1 MKKLVLA
8 MMVAVSLVSC
18 NTRQSHVPADW
29 VGSWFSADGGWQC
42 SLFEDVVLY
51 QNDVWQ
57 YQSVTETDSTLNL
70 TITNNGRKVEL
81 GFIGRPASRK
91 AKLDDGSIMTIR
103 GLGVFVAR
111 YSVNG
116 HSEGCV
122 LKNSVNAAVV
132 MCPYWDSVYKT
143 KSPVRVEP
151 KMPVPDGTIGTA
163 VVRLYLR
170 NSFRGPQSVENLDRF
185 LSNDCYV
192 LFDNRLE
199 VSLLK
204 MQLVETDRFGKMFEA
219 TIPVDGMANFS
230 FSESKSWAV
239 SLPHDESAF
248 GGNDETLGIRTRSSY
263 LAAQGDTV
271 MVVIDHTHEGNSRE
285 RGSDYFYYNDY
296 NYYGGLG
303 NLYPLTS
310 NIVIDGVKYVGR
322 KGPDFGDENA
332 ALTTM
337 TNIFDSLNAMID
349 QAKRMAPAYSRYYS
363 YTANRVRY
371 ILADYALQYSEKQ
384 NVSARYKKFI
394 ADNFPVTDS
403 CILQSRRSIDYGMY
417 YAGIKHVV
425 LSKNSNNIP
434 ESTMFLDADAAL
446 SKGLSQTAVD
456 LLLTRKVAQWLSNN
470 AVRIERMDID
480 TIELEK
486 LIAEVKTPSYHS
498 YLENLYKVFRTR
510 RSYVDRIFDG
520 EKLTDDEFAEYE
532 RITDSNVTA
541 RLRDVQ
547 DNLANYDYAL
557 PRVEYKDG
565 PGTYYLY
572 DSEYPN
578 VAIDSMYSPSGHY
591 IFHRNLKVGRSYIVR
606 YKNEDGKVQERTSFF
621 IDNAGFDGRTR
632 FVN

>member
-122 LKNSVNAAVV
+122 LKNAVNAAVV

-151 KMPVPDGTIGTA
+151 KMPVPDGTIGTS

-170 NSFRGPQSVENLDRF
+170 NSFRGPQSVENLNQF

-199 VSLLK
+199 VSSLK

-271 MVVIDHTHEGNSRE
+271 MVVIDHSREGNSRE
-285 RGSDYFYYNDY
+285 RGNDYFYYNDY
-296 NYYGGLG
+296 NYFGGLG

-332 ALTTM
+332 ALATM
-337 TNIFDSLNAMID
+337 TNAFDSLNAMID
-349 QAKRMAPAYSRYYS
+349 NAKRMAPAYSRYYS

-371 ILADYALQYSEKQ
+371 ILADYALQYSETQ

-403 CILQSRRSIDYGMY
+403 CILQSRRSIDFGMY
-417 YAGIKHVV
+417 HAGIKHVV
-425 LSKNSNNIP
+425 LSKNGNNIP
-434 ESTMFLDADAAL
+434 ESTIFIDSDAAL

-510 RSYVDRIFDG
+510 RSYVDRAFGG

-532 RITDSNVTA
+532 RITDSNVAA

-578 VAIDSMYSPSGHY
+578 VAIDSMYSPAGHY

-606 YKNEDGKVQERTSFF
+606 YKNEDGKEQERTSFF